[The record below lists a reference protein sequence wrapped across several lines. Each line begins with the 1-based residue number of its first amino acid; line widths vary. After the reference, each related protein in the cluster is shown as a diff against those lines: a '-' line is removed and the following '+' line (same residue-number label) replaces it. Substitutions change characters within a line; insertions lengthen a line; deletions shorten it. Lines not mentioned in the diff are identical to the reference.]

1 MLCGA
6 AVVVG
11 KELKR
16 GAPFPTQLGG
26 LPNQGTR
33 LEAGKTRTPPAC
45 SELILS
51 AAFGHAFNLLISLVF
66 QTTYPFNF
74 HCLAQLSLEPTAP
87 SILNQSCKH
96 EKEKQRKATWHCRAD
111 RPVHLL
117 PPVC

>member
-51 AAFGHAFNLLISLVF
+51 AAFGHAFNVLISLVF
-66 QTTYPFNF
+66 QTTY
-74 HCLAQLSLEPTAP
+74 LSISTVLHSYRSCRPPHP
-87 SILNQSCKH
+87 S
-96 EKEKQRKATWHCRAD
+96 
-111 RPVHLL
+111 
-117 PPVC
+117 